1 MTVLV
6 IGKLKV
12 IHINQNHGIL
22 FALALDYHI
31 LNHFLGRLVIK
42 EAGKRILG
50 GQAL

>member
-1 MTVLV
+1 MLV
-6 IGKLKV
+6 IGRLEV

-22 FALALDYHI
+22 FILALDDHI

-50 GQAL
+50 RPGVLN

>member
-6 IGKLKV
+6 IGRLKV
-12 IHINQNHGIL
+12 IHIDQDHGIL
-22 FALALDYHI
+22 FVLVQDYHT

-42 EAGKRILG
+42 EASKRILG